1 MPAPTPSIRQTVLVN
16 QLIHAALG
24 MGVLMFLGV
33 VIVARNSTA
42 HPHPAP
48 LPPVLFATFAVSS
61 IVAGLVLYRFMLP
74 SALPEQAN
82 DRAAD
87 QEMCFGE
94 FLRRY
99 QKPML
104 VRAALAEGA
113 ALFGCAMLFME
124 KGSTAASPWYFCG
137 PIAFLALQAMTF
149 PTEMKLRDL
158 YESLRRNRVS
168 R

>member
-1 MPAPTPSIRQTVLVN
+1 MPAPTPSIRQTVLTN

-33 VIVARNSTA
+33 VIAARSSA
-42 HPHPAP
+42 GSPHPAP
-48 LPPVLFATFAVSS
+48 FPPLIFAVFAVSS
-61 IVAGLVLYRFMLP
+61 IAAGLVLYRFMLP
-74 SALPEQAN
+74 STIPPQAN
-82 DRAAD
+82 DRQAD
-87 QEMCFGE
+87 QDACFGE

-113 ALFGCAMLFME
+113 ALFGCVMLFME
-124 KGSTAASPWYFCG
+124 KGTTAASPWYFCG

-149 PTEMKLRDL
+149 PTEMKLREL
-158 YESLRRNRVS
+158 YESLRRSRVS